1 MVWLNFDLFKF
12 EGQMFQDSLNHR
24 VREAYLA
31 AYSVL
36 EKAYSERQEE
46 LYKQLSSIT
55 EDVDGEQRAL
65 TEEVIGYEEI
75 RWLEQREALAAM
87 AIALLASLNKSFL
100 DAQKRMLNKT
110 RPSEKDYKGKKHLF
124 RQIAEYNNRFK
135 IDLTTVEG
143 FETVREIEL
152 ARNCCLHEGGSPDE
166 NYKTQ
171 TKQRFLDANG
181 IINLTPE
188 QLDSIIGE
196 LSQFGKS
203 LTTRMSQV
211 WKNTGQDST
220 AETSVA
226 T

>member
-1 MVWLNFDLFKF
+1 MTWLNFDLFTF
-12 EGQMFQDSLNHR
+12 EAQMFQESLNHR

-31 AYSVL
+31 AHSVL
-36 EKAYSERQEE
+36 EKAYGERKEE
-46 LYKQLSSIT
+46 LYKQLNSIT
-55 EDVDGEQRAL
+55 EDVDGEQQAL
-65 TEEVIGYEEI
+65 TTEVIGYEKM

-100 DAQKRMLNKT
+100 DAQRRMLNKT
-110 RPSEKDYKGKKHLF
+110 HPLEKNYKGKKHLP
-124 RQIAEYNNRFK
+124 RQIAEYNDHFK

-152 ARNCCLHEGGSPDE
+152 ARNCCLHNGGSPNED
-166 NYKTQ
+166 YKAQ
-171 TKQRFLDANG
+171 TKRRLLDGNG

-188 QLDSIIGE
+188 QLDLVIGE

-203 LTTRMSQV
+203 LVALMSHV
-211 WKNTGQDST
+211 WKNTSQDST
-220 AETSVA
+220 PRTNVA

>member
-1 MVWLNFDLFKF
+1 MTWLNFDLFKF

-36 EKAYSERQEE
+36 EKAYGERQEE
-46 LYKQLSSIT
+46 LYKQLNSIT

-65 TEEVIGYEEI
+65 TTEVMGYEET
-75 RWLEQREALAAM
+75 RWLEQRQALAAM

-110 RPSEKDYKGKKHLF
+110 HPADPKKYQGKGIKK
-124 RQIAEYNNRFK
+124 QVAEYRARFNIDLIK
-135 IDLTTVEG
+135 IDG
-143 FETVREIEL
+143 FETVQEVAL

-166 NYKTQ
+166 NYKTH
-171 TKQRFLDANG
+171 TAQRERLLDGNG
-181 IINLTPE
+181 IINLTPD
-188 QLDSIIGE
+188 QLDLLIGE

-203 LTTRMSQV
+203 LTALMSEL
-211 WKNTGQDST
+211 WKAGAPKTEQ
-220 AETSVA
+220 
-226 T
+226 